1 MSFSLLVYVSG
12 ACRVTEFQTRF
23 QTLKSLEA
31 MDALTYSLI
40 KQY

>member
-31 MDALTYSLI
+31 LRALTYSDGE
-40 KQY
+40 QY